1 MAATDELMTVEQV
14 LAELCGVSRRT
25 FYRWRELGK
34 APCGIKLPNGE
45 LRIWRSDFIT
55 WLASLKERAA

>member
-34 APCGIKLPNGE
+34 APRGIKLPNGE

>member
-1 MAATDELMTVEQV
+1 MAAADELMTVEQV

-34 APCGIKLPNGE
+34 APRGIKLPNGE
-45 LRIWRSDFIT
+45 LRIWRSDFTT

>member
-1 MAATDELMTVEQV
+1 MAAADELMTVEQV

-25 FYRWRELGK
+25 FFRWRELGK
-34 APCGIKLPNGE
+34 APRGIKLPNGV
-45 LRIWRSDFIT
+45 LRIWRSDFTT

>member
-34 APCGIKLPNGE
+34 APRGIKLPNGE
-45 LRIWRSDFIT
+45 LRIWRSDFTT